1 MMAETI
7 KAGVAALQT
16 LENWG
21 VTHIYGIPGGTFNN
35 MMYALDEEKSR
46 IKYIHV
52 RHEEVGA
59 LAAVA
64 DGKLTGRIGVAFGSA
79 GPGATHL
86 FQGAYD
92 AKMDKVPTLFLVG
105 QVEQRF
111 MNADFFQ
118 ELDEDPMFQDAAV
131 YARTVTTA
139 QSLPH
144 VIDEAIRRAYAA
156 HGAAIVVIPNDLAAE
171 LIPANGYYSAA
182 ATHATPILAAGTDEQ
197 VDQALRLIHTASR
210 PVLYV
215 GQGVR
220 GAADAVMTLAKKLQ
234 MPVITTALGKPII
247 PYAFEALLG
256 SAARVASKPA
266 NEALRVADLIMFV
279 GSNYPF
285 AEVMFSPKAK
295 FIQIEADPKT
305 LGKRHHTDVAILA
318 DAPATLRKMI
328 ARSDEAPSS
337 GWYQANVDNVKNWHQ
352 YNDDMRQRTTGDM
365 RFEPVFGQINRIAT
379 DDAIFAI
386 DVGNVTQNAVRL
398 LKVNG
403 RQAWTTS
410 GLFATMGAG
419 LPAALAGQLSFPKRQ
434 VFNLAGDGAA
444 AMVMQD
450 LDTEVRYHL
459 PIINVVFSNNA
470 LGYIEDEQEDDG
482 HEWFGVDMPAIDF
495 ATVAKGMGMTGLT
508 VTKVSELAAAFD
520 EAEANRIAGKP
531 TLIDA
536 KITNERPI
544 PVEHLQLDPDRFD
557 AATIDAFKKRYYADK
572 LVPFSSFLAAHHVSV
587 G

>member
-1 MMAETI
+1 MVKTI
-7 KAGVAALQT
+7 KAGVAALKT
-16 LENWG
+16 LESWG
-21 VTHIYGIPGGTFNN
+21 VTHVYGIPGGTFNN
-35 MMYALDEEKSR
+35 MMYALDEEKDNL
-46 IKYIHV
+46 KYIHV

-64 DGKLTGRIGVAFGSA
+64 DGKLTGHIGVAFGSA

-111 MNADFFQ
+111 MNYDFFQ
-118 ELDEDPMFQDAAV
+118 ELDEDPMFQDAAL

-139 QSLPH
+139 ASLPH
-144 VIDEAIRRAYAA
+144 IIDEAIRRAYAGR
-156 HGAAIVVIPNDLAAE
+156 GAAIVVIPNDLAAE
-171 LIPANGYYSAA
+171 EIPADGYYSAA
-182 ATHATPILAAGTDEQ
+182 ATHATPVLPAGSDEQ
-197 VDQALRLIHTASR
+197 VDAALRLIGAAQR
-210 PVLYV
+210 PVMYV

-220 GAADAVMTLAKKLQ
+220 GAADTVMTLARKLQ
-234 MPVITTALGKPII
+234 MPVITTAVGKPII
-247 PYAFEALLG
+247 PYEFESLLG

-285 AEVMFSPKAK
+285 AEVMFSPNAK

-318 DAPATLRKMI
+318 DAPATLKKMI
-328 ARSDEAPSS
+328 DRSDDAPRS

-352 YNDDMRQRTTGDM
+352 YNDDMMTRTTGKM

-386 DVGNVTQNAVRL
+386 DVVDVTQNAVRL

-482 HEWFGVDMPAIDF
+482 HEWFGIDMPAIDF
-495 ATVAKGMGMTGLT
+495 ATVAKGMGMTGIT
-508 VTKVSELAAAFD
+508 VTQVDELPAAF
-520 EAEANRIAGKP
+520 ETAEANRAAGKP

-544 PVEHLQLDPDRFD
+544 PVEHLQLDPNQFD
-557 AATIDAFKKRYYADK
+557 ADTIAAFKKRYYAEK
-572 LVPFSSFLAAHHVSV
+572 LVPLSEFLKTHKVPVA
-587 G
+587 

>member
-1 MMAETI
+1 M
-7 KAGVAALQT
+7 
-16 LENWG
+16 
-21 VTHIYGIPGGTFNN
+21 
-35 MMYALDEEKSR
+35 
-46 IKYIHV
+46 
-52 RHEEVGA
+52 
-59 LAAVA
+59 
-64 DGKLTGRIGVAFGSA
+64 
-79 GPGATHL
+79 
-86 FQGAYD
+86 
-92 AKMDKVPTLFLVG
+92 
-105 QVEQRF
+105 
-111 MNADFFQ
+111 
-118 ELDEDPMFQDAAV
+118 
-131 YARTVTTA
+131 
-139 QSLPH
+139 
-144 VIDEAIRRAYAA
+144 
-156 HGAAIVVIPNDLAAE
+156 
-171 LIPANGYYSAA
+171 
-182 ATHATPILAAGTDEQ
+182 
-197 VDQALRLIHTASR
+197 
-210 PVLYV
+210 YV

-220 GAADAVMTLAKKLQ
+220 GAADTVMTLAKKLQ

-318 DAPATLRKMI
+318 DAPATLKKMI

-352 YNDDMRQRTTGDM
+352 YNDDMMQRTTGDM

-386 DVGNVTQNAVRL
+386 DVGDVTQNAVRL

-459 PIINVVFSNNA
+459 PIVNVVFSNNA

-544 PVEHLQLDPDRFD
+544 PVEHLQLDPNRFD
-557 AATIDAFKKRYYADK
+557 AATIAAFKKRYYADK

>member
-1 MMAETI
+1 MAETI

>member
-1 MMAETI
+1 MAEMI
-7 KAGVAALQT
+7 KAGIAALHT
-16 LENWG
+16 LESWG

-197 VDQALRLIHTASR
+197 VDQALRLIRTASR
-210 PVLYV
+210 PVMYV

-318 DAPATLRKMI
+318 DAPATLKKMI

-352 YNDDMRQRTTGDM
+352 YNDAMMQRTTGDM
-365 RFEPVFGQINRIAT
+365 RFEPVFGQINRIVT

-386 DVGNVTQNAVRL
+386 DVGDVTQNAVRL

-459 PIINVVFSNNA
+459 PIINVVFSNNV

-544 PVEHLQLDPDRFD
+544 PVEHLQLDSDRFD
-557 AATIDAFKKRYYADK
+557 AATIAAFKKRYYADN

>member
-1 MMAETI
+1 MADTI
-7 KAGVAALQT
+7 KAGIAALHT
-16 LENWG
+16 LESWG

-197 VDQALRLIHTASR
+197 VDQALRLIRTASR
-210 PVLYV
+210 PVMYV

-318 DAPATLRKMI
+318 DAPATLKKMI

-352 YNDDMRQRTTGDM
+352 YNDAMMQRTTGDM
-365 RFEPVFGQINRIAT
+365 RFEPVFGQINRIVT

-386 DVGNVTQNAVRL
+386 DVGDVTQNAVRL

-459 PIINVVFSNNA
+459 PIINVIFSNNA

-544 PVEHLQLDPDRFD
+544 PVEHLQLDSDRFD
-557 AATIDAFKKRYYADK
+557 AATIAAFKKRYYADN

>member
-1 MMAETI
+1 MAETI

-16 LENWG
+16 LESWG

-64 DGKLTGRIGVAFGSA
+64 DGKLTGHIGVAFGSA

-182 ATHATPILAAGTDEQ
+182 ATHAAPILAAGTDEQ
-197 VDQALRLIHTASR
+197 VGQALRLIHTASR

-318 DAPATLRKMI
+318 DAPATLKKMI

-352 YNDDMRQRTTGDM
+352 YNDAMMQRTTGDM
-365 RFEPVFGQINRIAT
+365 RFEPVFGQINRIVT

-386 DVGNVTQNAVRL
+386 DVGDVTQNAVRL

-544 PVEHLQLDPDRFD
+544 PVEHLQLDSDRFD
-557 AATIDAFKKRYYADK
+557 AATIAAFKKRYYADN

>member
-1 MMAETI
+1 MAEMI
-7 KAGVAALQT
+7 KAGIAALHT
-16 LENWG
+16 LESWG

-64 DGKLTGRIGVAFGSA
+64 DGKLTGHIGVAFGSA

-197 VDQALRLIHTASR
+197 VDQALRLIRTASR
-210 PVLYV
+210 PVMYV

-318 DAPATLRKMI
+318 DAPATLKKMI

-352 YNDDMRQRTTGDM
+352 YNDAMMQRTTGDM
-365 RFEPVFGQINRIAT
+365 RFDPVFGQINRIVT

-386 DVGNVTQNAVRL
+386 DVGDVTQNAVRL

-544 PVEHLQLDPDRFD
+544 PVEHLQLDSDRFD
-557 AATIDAFKKRYYADK
+557 AATIAAFKKRYYADN

>member
-1 MMAETI
+1 MAEMI
-7 KAGVAALQT
+7 KAGIAALHT
-16 LENWG
+16 LESWG

-64 DGKLTGRIGVAFGSA
+64 DGKLTGHIGVAFGSA

-118 ELDEDPMFQDAAV
+118 EIDEDPMFQDAAV

-197 VDQALRLIHTASR
+197 VDQALRLIRTASR
-210 PVLYV
+210 PVMYV

-318 DAPATLRKMI
+318 DAPATLKKMI

-352 YNDDMRQRTTGDM
+352 YNDAMMQRTTGDM
-365 RFEPVFGQINRIAT
+365 RFEPVFGQINRIVT

-386 DVGNVTQNAVRL
+386 DVGDVTQNAVRL

-544 PVEHLQLDPDRFD
+544 PVEHLQLDSDRFD
-557 AATIDAFKKRYYADK
+557 AATIAAFKKRYYADN

>member
-1 MMAETI
+1 MAEMI
-7 KAGVAALQT
+7 KAGIAALHT
-16 LENWG
+16 LESWG

-64 DGKLTGRIGVAFGSA
+64 DGKLTGHIGVAFGSA

-197 VDQALRLIHTASR
+197 VDQALRLIRTASR
-210 PVLYV
+210 TVMYV

-318 DAPATLRKMI
+318 DAPATLKKMI

-352 YNDDMRQRTTGDM
+352 YNDAMMQRTTGDM
-365 RFEPVFGQINRIAT
+365 RFEPVFGQINRIVT

-386 DVGNVTQNAVRL
+386 DVGDVTQNAVRL

-544 PVEHLQLDPDRFD
+544 PVEHLQLDSDRFD
-557 AATIDAFKKRYYADK
+557 AATIAAFKKRYYADN

>member
-1 MMAETI
+1 MADTI
-7 KAGVAALQT
+7 KAGIAALHT
-16 LENWG
+16 LESWG

-197 VDQALRLIHTASR
+197 VDQALRLIRTASR
-210 PVLYV
+210 PVMYV

-318 DAPATLRKMI
+318 DAPATLKKMI

-352 YNDDMRQRTTGDM
+352 YNDAMMQRTTGDM
-365 RFEPVFGQINRIAT
+365 RFEPVFGQINRIVT

-386 DVGNVTQNAVRL
+386 DVGDVTQNAVRL

-410 GLFATMGAG
+410 GLFATRGAG

-459 PIINVVFSNNA
+459 PIINVIFSNNA

-544 PVEHLQLDPDRFD
+544 PVEHLQLDSDRFD
-557 AATIDAFKKRYYADK
+557 AATIAAFKKRYYADN

>member
-1 MMAETI
+1 MAEMI
-7 KAGVAALQT
+7 KAGIAALHT
-16 LENWG
+16 LESWG

-64 DGKLTGRIGVAFGSA
+64 DGKLTGHIGVAFGSA

-197 VDQALRLIHTASR
+197 VDQALRLIRTASR
-210 PVLYV
+210 PVMYV

-318 DAPATLRKMI
+318 DAPATLKKMI

-352 YNDDMRQRTTGDM
+352 YNDAMMQRTTGDM
-365 RFEPVFGQINRIAT
+365 RFEPVFGQINRIVT

-386 DVGNVTQNAVRL
+386 DVGDVTQNAVRL

-459 PIINVVFSNNA
+459 PIINVVFSYNA

-544 PVEHLQLDPDRFD
+544 PVEHLQLDSDRFD
-557 AATIDAFKKRYYADK
+557 AATIAAFKKRYYADN

>member
-1 MMAETI
+1 MAETI
-7 KAGVAALQT
+7 KAGIAALRT
-16 LENWG
+16 LESWG
-21 VTHIYGIPGGTFNN
+21 VTHLYGIPGGTFNN
-35 MMYALDEEKSR
+35 MMYALDEEQAR

-59 LAAVA
+59 PAAVA
-64 DGKLTGRIGVAFGSA
+64 DGKLTGHIGVAFGSA

-86 FQGAYD
+86 FQGIYD

-118 ELDEDPMFQDAAV
+118 ELDEDPMFQDGAV

-139 QSLPH
+139 RSLPH

-156 HGAAIVVIPNDLAAE
+156 RGAAVVIIPNDLPAE
-171 LIPANGYYSAA
+171 PIPADGYYSAA
-182 ATHATPILAAGTDEQ
+182 ETHATPVLAAGSDEQ
-197 VDQALRLIHTASR
+197 VDAALRLIGAASR

-220 GAADAVMTLAKKLQ
+220 GAADTVMTLAKKLQ

-247 PYAFEALLG
+247 PYEFEALLG

-318 DAPATLRKMI
+318 DAPATLEKMI
-328 ARSDEAPSS
+328 ARSEDAPSS

-352 YNDDMRQRTTGDM
+352 YNDDMMQRTTGDM
-365 RFEPVFGQINRIAT
+365 RFEPVFGQINRLAT

-386 DVGNVTQNAVRL
+386 DVGDVTQNAVRL
-398 LKVNG
+398 LKVTG

-434 VFNLAGDGAA
+434 VFNLTGDGAA

-482 HEWFGVDMPAIDF
+482 HEWFGIDMPPIDF
-495 ATVAKGMGMTGLT
+495 GTVAKGMGMTGIT
-508 VTKVSELAAAFD
+508 VTQVSELADAFD
-520 EAEANRIAGKP
+520 EAEVNRIAGKP

-557 AATIDAFKKRYYADK
+557 APTIAAFKKRYYADK
-572 LVPFSSFLAAHHVSV
+572 LVPFSEFLKAHHVPV

>member
-7 KAGVAALQT
+7 KAGVAALRT
-16 LENWG
+16 LESWG

-64 DGKLTGRIGVAFGSA
+64 DGKLTGHIGVAFGSA

-144 VIDEAIRRAYAA
+144 VIDEAIRRAY
-156 HGAAIVVIPNDLAAE
+156 GAAIVVIPNDLAAE

-197 VDQALRLIHTASR
+197 VDQALRLIRTASR
-210 PVLYV
+210 PVMYV

-220 GAADAVMTLAKKLQ
+220 GAADTVMTLAKKLQ

-318 DAPATLRKMI
+318 DAPATLKKMI

-352 YNDDMRQRTTGDM
+352 YNDDMMKRTTGDM

-386 DVGNVTQNAVRL
+386 DVGDVTQNAVRL

-434 VFNLAGDGAA
+434 VVNLAGDGAA

-544 PVEHLQLDPDRFD
+544 PVEHLQLDTDRFD
-557 AATIDAFKKRYYADK
+557 AATIAAFKKRYYADN

>member
-1 MMAETI
+1 MAEMI
-7 KAGVAALQT
+7 KAGIAALHT
-16 LENWG
+16 LESWG

-64 DGKLTGRIGVAFGSA
+64 DGKLTGHIGVAFGSA

-197 VDQALRLIHTASR
+197 VDQALRLIRTASR
-210 PVLYV
+210 PVMYV

-318 DAPATLRKMI
+318 DAPATLKKMI

-352 YNDDMRQRTTGDM
+352 YNDAMMQRTTGDM
-365 RFEPVFGQINRIAT
+365 RFEPVFGQINRIVT

-386 DVGNVTQNAVRL
+386 DVGDVTQNAVRL

-459 PIINVVFSNNA
+459 PIINVVFSNNV

-544 PVEHLQLDPDRFD
+544 PVEHLQLDSDRFD
-557 AATIDAFKKRYYADK
+557 AATIAAFKKRYYADN

>member
-1 MMAETI
+1 MAEMI
-7 KAGVAALQT
+7 KAGIAALHT
-16 LENWG
+16 LESWG

-64 DGKLTGRIGVAFGSA
+64 DGKLTGHIGVAFGSA

-197 VDQALRLIHTASR
+197 VDQALRLIRTASR
-210 PVLYV
+210 PVMYV

-318 DAPATLRKMI
+318 DAPATLKKMI

-352 YNDDMRQRTTGDM
+352 YNDAMMQRTTGDM
-365 RFEPVFGQINRIAT
+365 RFEPVFGQINRIVT

-386 DVGNVTQNAVRL
+386 DVGDVTQNAVRL

-410 GLFATMGAG
+410 GLFATMGAE

-544 PVEHLQLDPDRFD
+544 PVEHLQLDSDRFD
-557 AATIDAFKKRYYADK
+557 AATIAAFKKRYYADN

>member
-1 MMAETI
+1 MAEMI
-7 KAGVAALQT
+7 KAGIAALHT
-16 LENWG
+16 LESWG

-64 DGKLTGRIGVAFGSA
+64 DGKLTGHIGVAFGSA

-197 VDQALRLIHTASR
+197 VDQALRLIRTASR
-210 PVLYV
+210 PVMYV

-234 MPVITTALGKPII
+234 MSVITTALGKPII

-318 DAPATLRKMI
+318 DAPATLKKMI

-352 YNDDMRQRTTGDM
+352 YNDAMMQRTTGDM
-365 RFEPVFGQINRIAT
+365 RFEPVFGQINRIVT

-386 DVGNVTQNAVRL
+386 DVGDVTQNAVRL

-544 PVEHLQLDPDRFD
+544 PVEHLQLDSDRFD
-557 AATIDAFKKRYYADK
+557 AATIAAFKKRYYADN